1 MKTVLKYT
9 ALCLAVLLL
18 AAMGYGVWWVFLD
31 GRAPAKRPDLVRL
44 PVDAPQP
51 PKGFPTFNAGMLAFA
66 TGQLE
71 LLDIRGEVDLSGVK
85 VEENVEY
92 GNANGRPLL
101 LDLYQPETPPAA
113 PVPGLIFIHGGGWAG
128 GDKKDYKYYTARF
141 ARKGYTVI
149 SVGYRFTPE
158 FPFPACVQDVKC
170 AVRWFRENAAR
181 LNVDPNRIVAIGGS
195 AGGHLSMMLGY
206 SSDVPELEGDSG
218 HAGVSSAVAAVVDL
232 YGPVDLTTP
241 DAVDNST
248 VTRFFKESYAVNPD
262 AYRLA
267 SPLTHL
273 DPKDPPT
280 LIMHGTIDQ
289 VCTVLQ
295 GDLLAE
301 KLQELKMPYWYDRLD
316 GFPHTMDLIL
326 SVNERTQWMIQRF
339 LETHLPGGTAPVK

>member
-1 MKTVLKYT
+1 MDKFFKYAFTILSVLT
-9 ALCLAVLLL
+9 L
-18 AAMGYGVWWVFLD
+18 AAAGYVVWWVFYD
-31 GRAPAKRPDLVRL
+31 GRPPAPRPDLVRL
-44 PVDAPQP
+44 PEDAPEP
-51 PKGFPTFNAGMLAFA
+51 PEGYPTFNAAVLAFG
-66 TGQLE
+66 TGQLQV
-71 LLDIRGEVDLSGVK
+71 LKIKDPVDTTGVK
-85 VEENVEY
+85 VEEDIEY
-92 GNANGRPLL
+92 GNANGRLL
-101 LDLYQPETPPAA
+101 KLDLYQPETPPAS
-113 PVPGLIFIHGGGWAG
+113 PVPGLIFIHGGGWSG

-170 AVRWFRENAAR
+170 AVRWFRANAER

-232 YGPVDLTTP
+232 YGPTDLTQP
-241 DAVDNST
+241 DAVNHPT
-248 VTRFFKESYAVNPD
+248 VTRFFKDSYEVNPE

-267 SPLTHL
+267 SPITHL

-289 VCTVLQ
+289 VCTVTQ

-301 KLQELKMPYWYDRLD
+301 KFQQLNMPYWYDRLD
-316 GFPHTMDLIL
+316 GFPHTMDLVPA
-326 SVNERTQWMIQRF
+326 VNERTQWMIQRF
-339 LETHLPGGTAPVK
+339 LETHLPGGTAPVQ

>member
-1 MKTVLKYT
+1 MDKFFKYAFTILSVLTV
-9 ALCLAVLLL
+9 
-18 AAMGYGVWWVFLD
+18 AAAGYVYWWVFYD
-31 GRAPAKRPDLVRL
+31 GRPPAPRPDLVRL
-44 PVDAPQP
+44 PEDAPEP
-51 PKGFPTFNAGMLAFA
+51 PKGYPTFNAAVLAFG
-66 TGQLE
+66 TGQLQV
-71 LLDIRGEVDLSGVK
+71 LKIKDPVDTTGVK
-85 VEENVEY
+85 VEEDIEY
-92 GNANGRPLL
+92 GNANGRSLK
-101 LDLYQPETPPAA
+101 LDLYQPETPPPS
-113 PVPGLIFIHGGGWAG
+113 PVPGLIFIHGGGWSG

-170 AVRWFRENAAR
+170 AVRWFRANAER

-232 YGPVDLTTP
+232 YGPTDLTQP
-241 DAVDNST
+241 DAVNHPT
-248 VTRFFKESYAVNPD
+248 VTRFFKDSYEANPD

-267 SPLTHL
+267 SPITHL

-289 VCTVLQ
+289 ICTVTQ
-295 GDLLAE
+295 SDLLAE
-301 KLQELKMPYWYDRLD
+301 KLQQLNMPYWYDRLE
-316 GFPHTMDLIL
+316 GFPHTMDLVPA
-326 SVNERTQWMIQRF
+326 VNERTQWMIQRF
-339 LETHLPGGTAPVK
+339 LETHLPGGTSPVQ